1 MSPGRYNISADMPWL
16 TFLECSGNETTLA
29 LCEHSAW
36 GKQGCGHSQY
46 LAVQCNYSD
55 TGAYPLL
62 YRQYIPTIRFLAFS
76 KNNSRYIYDI
86 SHPTCGID
94 IIWSRVA
101 VGYDVNVAGNNCQS
115 SNIVRRV
122 SR

>member
-1 MSPGRYNISADMPWL
+1 MSPGRYNLSADMPWL

-36 GKQGCGHSQY
+36 GQQGYGHSQY

-62 YRQYIPTIRFLAFS
+62 YHKYIPTVYVFLHFH
-76 KNNSRYIYDI
+76 KITVGIYDI
-86 SHPTCGID
+86 SHPTCVID
-94 IIWSRVA
+94 IIWSRV
-101 VGYDVNVAGNNCQS
+101 
-115 SNIVRRV
+115 
-122 SR
+122 